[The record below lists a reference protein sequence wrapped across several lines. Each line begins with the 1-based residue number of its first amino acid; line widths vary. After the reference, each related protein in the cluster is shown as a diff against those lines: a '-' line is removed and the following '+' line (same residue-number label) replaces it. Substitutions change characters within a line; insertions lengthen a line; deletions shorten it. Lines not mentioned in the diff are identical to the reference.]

1 MKFEMADKNSHKRCQ
16 QIRHRTK
23 RRSWT
28 HSFMHKKLCWA
39 ILISIFVVFTSS
51 IQKSEC
57 FIAETITL
65 ALPTMGS
72 YMSSTAVAGLAAAGV
87 ASAAA
92 IGAALGKLALRAKP
106 LLSAL
111 NRLAPLAQ
119 DITDEDI
126 RKFQEL
132 LDSDALDQLQEI
144 RYA

>member
-1 MKFEMADKNSHKRCQ
+1 
-16 QIRHRTK
+16 
-23 RRSWT
+23 
-28 HSFMHKKLCWA
+28 
-39 ILISIFVVFTSS
+39 
-51 IQKSEC
+51 
-57 FIAETITL
+57 
-65 ALPTMGS
+65 
-72 YMSSTAVAGLAAAGV
+72 MSSTAVAGLAAAGV

-144 RYA
+144 RYE

>member
-1 MKFEMADKNSHKRCQ
+1 MKPKMACKVDHKPR
-16 QIRHRTK
+16 QIKFHAK

-28 HSFMHKKLCWA
+28 QSFMHKKLCWA

-144 RYA
+144 RYE